1 MIRHRDG
8 NNWPTSSEN
17 VDTVRRGYDAWN
29 RGDLDAVRE
38 IYAADVIANAG
49 RLWPLAGEVQGPG
62 AIIDAFA
69 SILSTFES
77 SELVPEDF
85 IERGDTVVVPT
96 CWRGTLAG
104 SGSVIEQHLA
114 CVYTLREAQVT
125 RIDYVESVEEA
136 LKLAELIAGPG

>member
-1 MIRHRDG
+1 M
-8 NNWPTSSEN
+8 SSEN

-29 RGDLDAVRE
+29 KADLDAVRE
-38 IYAADVIANAG
+38 IYAPDVIANAG
-49 RLWPLAGEVQGPG
+49 GLWPAAGEVEGPE

-85 IERGDTVVVPT
+85 IEYGDTVVVPT
-96 CWRGTLAG
+96 RWRGTLAG

-114 CVYTLREAQVT
+114 CVYTLRDAQVT
-125 RIDYVESVEEA
+125 RIDYLGSLAEA
-136 LKLAELIAGPG
+136 LELAERT

>member
-1 MIRHRDG
+1 MASM
-8 NNWPTSSEN
+8 PTEN

-38 IYAADVIANAG
+38 IYAPDVIANAG
-49 RLWPLAGEVQGPG
+49 GLWPAAGEVEGPE
-62 AIIDAFA
+62 AIIHEFA
-69 SILSTFES
+69 SILAIFET
-77 SELVPEDF
+77 SELVPEEF

-114 CVYTLREAQVT
+114 CVYTLRDALVI
-125 RIDYVESVEEA
+125 RIDYVESLEQA
-136 LKLAELIAGPG
+136 LKLAERAGERT